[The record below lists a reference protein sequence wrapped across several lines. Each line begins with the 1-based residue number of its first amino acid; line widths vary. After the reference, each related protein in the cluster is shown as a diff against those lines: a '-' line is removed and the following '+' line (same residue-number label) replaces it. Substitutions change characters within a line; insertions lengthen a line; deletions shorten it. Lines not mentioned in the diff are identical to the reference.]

1 MYTGMLAEERDKRGQ
16 YVVQLL
22 NEMSSTHPHKNVLII
37 NQSCRHR
44 RDFSGTTTERSAS
57 FDAGEALGYGAGRD
71 ERLVTHFKCY
81 AFDDGEFTLEDDG
94 GYCNWAFNG
103 NFQRGGRDNKHV
115 VFKRR

>member
-44 RDFSGTTTERSAS
+44 KDFNGTTTERSAS

-71 ERLVTHFKCY
+71 ERLVTHF
-81 AFDDGEFTLEDDG
+81 FFFFLES
-94 GYCNWAFNG
+94 YCIKAIELMTYLATVTS
-103 NFQRGGRDNKHV
+103 RLLL
-115 VFKRR
+115 